1 MAMKEVAK
9 LTNIIYWDSDKS
21 SWRKEVKRLEDYKKS
36 WKKATDD
43 IAKAD
48 FKSNQAVLRTQ
59 RTRAKVEEQIARAQR
74 KQQEAQKKQ
83 RAQAVSRLTGGNNP
97 ELSSMRKF
105 YQQQAREAARQQ
117 KLLDRSVGDV
127 QHRKARVG
135 ANSARIS
142 SMFDGSLVAQFQSR
156 IQRVNADYAKGAI
169 NLQTYNQRMAR
180 LRSEMKM
187 ATAEAGK
194 FQSRLDRAAVSGSK
208 LHDNLGKLNSTL
220 GKIAIGL
227 TAAGWG
233 VQRAV
238 SGAMGSLADRN
249 SAYFGL
255 MAQNKDDKAKT
266 DQQMAY
272 VKRISYD
279 YGMDQRETEG
289 GFMRFAA
296 ATPSIEEKDKQALFE
311 AMAIKGRSV
320 GATADQQNRAI
331 VALGQIYS
339 KGGRVYA
346 EELKGQLSEAL
357 AGSQV
362 DFTKAAIDAGVIKKE
377 EEFNKALEDGKITM
391 DKLLPSLVK
400 IWSAAKNTKA
410 FAESMKQPEVAMQ
423 RMKNSF
429 NELAIQ
435 FMGVVD
441 PADGVI
447 SLSESLISIFE
458 DLTTDMDG
466 SGSAA
471 KQFGEAVGAAMR
483 EIMYWVGF
491 AKGYI
496 EVKAKEFGMT
506 GSEVGELIG
515 KLVVGLAGLK
525 VITTLLSPL
534 TVFVSL
540 VTQLISLIGKIPGLG
555 NLVKGAGGA
564 VAGSPTTAL
573 AAGSAAGVGVG
584 VAGAL
589 GAKTVGEKFRG
600 WMQSKA
606 DQFGEWAKSKGLL
619 SDEQDAMTK
628 PGAYNHSYINKGA
641 SFNPYPTI
649 SPSRPTPSTGTA
661 IQNGGYQPTQISVV
675 PQGEISGKWEIT
687 IDEGGI
693 ARVIQKEVSDQL
705 DWKATQESNQLF

>member
-1 MAMKEVAK
+1 MAMKEVAR
-9 LTNIIYWDSDKS
+9 LTNVIYWDSDKS

-59 RTRAKVEEQIARAQR
+59 RTRAKVEEQIAR
-74 KQQEAQKKQ
+74 AQKKQ

-169 NLQTYNQRMAR
+169 NLQTYNQKMAR
-180 LRSEMKM
+180 LRAEMKM

-194 FQSRLDRAAVSGSK
+194 FQSRLDKLASGASK
-208 LHDNLGKLNSTL
+208 VHDNLGKLNSTL

-441 PADGVI
+441 PTDGVI

-506 GSEVGELIG
+506 SEEVGGWIG
-515 KLVVGLAGLK
+515 KLVVAIAGLK
-525 VITTLLSPL
+525 IIGTLLSPFTGL
-534 TVFVSL
+534 ISL
-540 VTQLISLIGKIPGLG
+540 VTQLIALLGKIPGMSKLLASASG
-555 NLVKGAGGA
+555 GTATGAA
-564 VAGSPTTAL
+564 VISAGSNAERSFIDGKTQEMSKENSKQGAL
-573 AAGSAAGVGVG
+573 FELGRFVSN
-584 VAGAL
+584 AGAL
-589 GAKTVGEKFRG
+589 FTPGGDTGPLFDQVRG
-600 WMQSKA
+600 W
-606 DQFGEWAKSKGLL
+606 F
-619 SDEQDAMTK
+619 
-628 PGAYNHSYINKGA
+628 NKG
-641 SFNPYPTI
+641 PTLTVDTGI
-649 SPSRPTPSTGTA
+649 IPTPTGGIA
-661 IQNGGYQPTQISVV
+661 IQNGGYQPVQVNV
-675 PQGEISGKWEIT
+675 APQGEISGKWEIT

>member
-1 MAMKEVAK
+1 MAMKEVARIQN
-9 LTNIIYWDSDKS
+9 TIIWDSDKS

-169 NLQTYNQRMAR
+169 NLQTYNQKMAR

-194 FQSRLDRAAVSGSK
+194 FQSRLDKLASGASK
-208 LHDNLGKLNSTL
+208 VHDNLGKINSTL

-255 MAQNKDDKAKT
+255 MAQNKNDKEKT
-266 DQQMAY
+266 DQQMAFIKNTAY
-272 VKRISYD
+272 T
-279 YGMDQRETEG
+279 YGMDQREMEG
-289 GFMRFAA
+289 GYMRFAA
-296 ATPSIEEKDKQALFE
+296 ATPTMKESDKQALFE

-320 GATADQQNRAI
+320 GATGEQQNRAL
-331 VALGQIYS
+331 VAVQQMAS
-339 KGGRVYA
+339 KGKVMA
-346 EELKGQLSEAL
+346 EELRGQLAEAF
-357 AGSQV
+357 AGSQQ
-362 DFTKAAIDAGVIKKE
+362 DFQQAAIDAGIIKNVQ
-377 EEFNKALEDGKITM
+377 EFDKALKDGKITL

-400 IWSAAKNTKA
+400 IWGAAKETKA

-534 TVFVSL
+534 TGFVSL
-540 VTQLISLIGKIPGLG
+540 VTQLIALLGKIPGMSKLLASASG
-555 NLVKGAGGA
+555 GTATGAA
-564 VAGSPTTAL
+564 VISAGSNAERSFIDGKTQEMSKENSKQGAL
-573 AAGSAAGVGVG
+573 FELGRFVSN
-584 VAGAL
+584 AGAL
-589 GAKTVGEKFRG
+589 FTPGGDTGPLFDQVRG
-600 WMQSKA
+600 W
-606 DQFGEWAKSKGLL
+606 F
-619 SDEQDAMTK
+619 
-628 PGAYNHSYINKGA
+628 NKG
-641 SFNPYPTI
+641 PTLTVDTGI
-649 SPSRPTPSTGTA
+649 RPTPTGGIA
-661 IQNGGYQPTQISVV
+661 IQNGGYQPVQVNV
-675 PQGEISGKWEIT
+675 APQGEISGKWEIT

>member
-1 MAMKEVAK
+1 MAMKEVARIQN
-9 LTNIIYWDSDKS
+9 TIFWDSDKS

-59 RTRAKVEEQIARAQR
+59 RTRAKVEEQIAR
-74 KQQEAQKKQ
+74 AQKKQ

-169 NLQTYNQRMAR
+169 NLQTYNQKMAR

-194 FQSRLDRAAVSGSK
+194 FQSRLDKLASGASK
-208 LHDNLGKLNSTL
+208 VHDNLGKLNSTL

-266 DQQMAY
+266 DQQMAFIKNTAY
-272 VKRISYD
+272 T
-279 YGMDQRETEG
+279 YGMDEREMQG
-289 GFMRFAA
+289 GYMRFAA
-296 ATPSIEEKDKQALFE
+296 ATPTMKESDKQALFE

-320 GATADQQNRAI
+320 GATGEQQNRAL
-331 VALGQIYS
+331 VAVQQMAS
-339 KGGRVYA
+339 KGKVMA
-346 EELKGQLSEAL
+346 EELRGQLSEAF
-357 AGSQV
+357 AGSQQ
-362 DFTKAAIDAGVIKKE
+362 DFQQAAIDAGIIKNAQ
-377 EEFNKALEDGKITM
+377 EFDKALKDGKITL

-400 IWSAAKNTKA
+400 IWGAAKETKA

-483 EIMYWVGF
+483 EIMYWAGF

-534 TVFVSL
+534 TGFVSL
-540 VTQLISLIGKIPGLG
+540 VTQLIALLGKIPGMSKLLASASG
-555 NLVKGAGGA
+555 GTATGAA
-564 VAGSPTTAL
+564 VISAGSNAERSFIDGKTQEMSKENSKQGAL
-573 AAGSAAGVGVG
+573 FELGRFVSN
-584 VAGAL
+584 AGAL
-589 GAKTVGEKFRG
+589 FTPGGDTGPLFDQVRG
-600 WMQSKA
+600 W
-606 DQFGEWAKSKGLL
+606 F
-619 SDEQDAMTK
+619 
-628 PGAYNHSYINKGA
+628 NKG
-641 SFNPYPTI
+641 PTLTVDTGI
-649 SPSRPTPSTGTA
+649 RPTPTGGIA
-661 IQNGGYQPTQISVV
+661 IQNGGYQPVQVNV
-675 PQGEISGKWEIT
+675 APQGEISGKWEIT

>member
-1 MAMKEVAK
+1 MAMKEVAR
-9 LTNIIYWDSDKS
+9 LTNVIYWDSDKS

-83 RAQAVSRLTGGNNP
+83 RAQAVSRLTGGNNA
-97 ELSSMRKF
+97 ELNSMRKF

-117 KLLDRSVGDV
+117 KLLDRSVGDT

-194 FQSRLDRAAVSGSK
+194 FQSRLDKLASGASK
-208 LHDNLGKLNSTL
+208 VHDNLGKINSTL

-266 DQQMAY
+266 DQQMAFIKNTAY
-272 VKRISYD
+272 T
-279 YGMDQRETEG
+279 YGMDEREMQG
-289 GFMRFAA
+289 GYMRFAA
-296 ATPSIEEKDKQALFE
+296 ATPTMKESDKQALFE

-320 GATADQQNRAI
+320 GATGEQQNRAL
-331 VALGQIYS
+331 VAVQQMAS
-339 KGGRVYA
+339 KGKVMA
-346 EELKGQLSEAL
+346 EELRGQLSEAF
-357 AGSQV
+357 AGSQQ
-362 DFTKAAIDAGVIKKE
+362 DFQQAAIDAGIIKNAQ
-377 EEFNKALEDGKITM
+377 EFDKALKDGKITL

-400 IWSAAKNTKA
+400 IWGAAKETKA

-534 TVFVSL
+534 TGFVSL
-540 VTQLISLIGKIPGLG
+540 VTQLIALLGKIPGMSKLLASASG
-555 NLVKGAGGA
+555 GTATGAA
-564 VAGSPTTAL
+564 VISAGSNAERSFIDGKTQEMSKENSKQGAL
-573 AAGSAAGVGVG
+573 FELGRFVSN
-584 VAGAL
+584 AGAL
-589 GAKTVGEKFRG
+589 FTPGGDTGPLFDQVRG
-600 WMQSKA
+600 W
-606 DQFGEWAKSKGLL
+606 F
-619 SDEQDAMTK
+619 
-628 PGAYNHSYINKGA
+628 NKG
-641 SFNPYPTI
+641 PTLTVDTGI
-649 SPSRPTPSTGTA
+649 RPTPTGGMA
-661 IQNGGYQPTQISVV
+661 IQNGGYQPVQVNV
-675 PQGEISGKWEIT
+675 APQGEISGKWEIT

>member
-83 RAQAVSRLTGGNNP
+83 RAQAVSRLTGGNNA
-97 ELSSMRKF
+97 ELNSMRKF

-169 NLQTYNQRMAR
+169 NLQTYNQKMAR

-187 ATAEAGK
+187 ASRDATTFQGKLDKLAAG
-194 FQSRLDRAAVSGSK
+194 A
-208 LHDNLGKLNSTL
+208 GKLNSAL

-233 VQRAV
+233 IQRAV
-238 SGAMGSLADRN
+238 SGAMSAQSDHN
-249 SAYFGL
+249 SAYYGL
-255 MAQNKDDKAKT
+255 LAQNKDDKAKT
-266 DQQMAY
+266 DQQMAF
-272 VKRISYD
+272 IENTANT
-279 YGMDQRETEG
+279 YGMDQREMEG
-289 GFMRFAA
+289 GYMRFAA
-296 ATPSIEEKDKQALFE
+296 ATPTMKESDKQALFE

-320 GATADQQNRAI
+320 GATGEQQNRAL
-331 VALGQIYS
+331 VAIQQMAS

-346 EELKGQLSEAL
+346 EELRGQLSEAF
-357 AGSQV
+357 AGSQQ
-362 DFTKAAIDAGVIKKE
+362 DFQQAAIDAGIIKNAQ
-377 EEFNKALEDGKITM
+377 EFDKALKDGKITL

-400 IWSAAKNTKA
+400 IWGAAKETDA
-410 FAESMKQPEVAMQ
+410 FAKSMQQPEVALQ
-423 RMKNSF
+423 RMSNQFFKLKQS
-429 NELAIQ
+429 

-447 SLSESLISIFE
+447 TLSESLIYIFE
-458 DLTTDMDG
+458 DLSSIFSS
-466 SGSAA
+466 SGEDA
-471 KQFGEAVGAAMR
+471 KSLGVMLGEAMH
-483 EIMYWVGF
+483 EIYFWVNWAWWWTKKI
-491 AKGYI
+491 AKGI
-496 EVKAKEFGMT
+496 
-506 GSEVGELIG
+506 GETLGWTAQDAGEKIG
-515 KLVVGLAGLK
+515 QVVTALLGLK
-525 VITTLLSPL
+525 VATSIAGM
-534 TVFVSL
+534 VGG
-540 VTQLISLIGKIPGLG
+540 LISMLWKL
-555 NLVKGAGGA
+555 KA
-564 VAGSPTTAL
+564 AL
-573 AAGSAAGVGVG
+573 SALVGVG
-584 VAGAL
+584 DISTGGTAGKGRPGRGGFIGKAGRL
-589 GAKTVGEKFRG
+589 GGRFAGPAGIVLTGFDIANSLDSYWQNPDNQRQEGAKHP
-600 WMQSKA
+600 
-606 DQFGEWAKSKGLL
+606 EWLTSMVNSASSFLGLDYRL
-619 SDEQDAMTK
+619 DA
-628 PGAYNHSYINKGA
+628 GRYI
-641 SFNPYPTI
+641 T
-649 SPSRPTPSTGTA
+649 RPTPTGGIA

-705 DWKATQESNQLF
+705 DWKATQEANQLF

>member
-1 MAMKEVAK
+1 MAMKEVAR
-9 LTNIIYWDSDKS
+9 LTNVIYWDSDKS
-21 SWRKEVKRLEDYKKS
+21 SWRREVKRLEDYKKS

-59 RTRAKVEEQIARAQR
+59 RTRAKVEEQIAR
-74 KQQEAQKKQ
+74 AQKKQ

-142 SMFDGSLVAQFQSR
+142 SMFDGSLVAQFKSR

-169 NLQTYNQRMAR
+169 NLQTYNQKMAR
-180 LRSEMKM
+180 LRAEMKM

-194 FQSRLDRAAVSGSK
+194 FQSRLDKAAIAGSK

-238 SGAMGSLADRN
+238 SGAMSSLADRN

-266 DQQMAY
+266 DQQMAFIKNTAY
-272 VKRISYD
+272 T
-279 YGMDQRETEG
+279 YGMDQREMEG
-289 GFMRFAA
+289 GYMRFAA
-296 ATPSIEEKDKQALFE
+296 ATPTMKESDKQALFE

-320 GATADQQNRAI
+320 GATGEQQNRAL
-331 VALGQIYS
+331 VAVQQMAS
-339 KGGRVYA
+339 KGKVMA
-346 EELKGQLSEAL
+346 EELRGQLSEAF
-357 AGSQV
+357 AGSQQ
-362 DFTKAAIDAGVIKKE
+362 DFQQAAIDAGIIKNAQ
-377 EEFNKALEDGKITM
+377 EFDKALKDGKITL

-400 IWSAAKNTKA
+400 IWGAAKETKA

-506 GSEVGELIG
+506 SEEVGGWIG
-515 KLVVGLAGLK
+515 KLVVAIAGLK
-525 VITTLLSPL
+525 IIGTLLSPFTGL
-534 TVFVSL
+534 ISL
-540 VTQLISLIGKIPGLG
+540 VTQLIALLGKIPGMSKLMASASG
-555 NLVKGAGGA
+555 GTATGAA
-564 VAGSPTTAL
+564 VISAGSNAERSLIDGKMQGMSEENHKQGAL
-573 AAGSAAGVGVG
+573 FELGRFVSN
-584 VAGAL
+584 AGAL
-589 GAKTVGEKFRG
+589 FTPGGDTGPLFDQVKG
-600 WMQSKA
+600 W
-606 DQFGEWAKSKGLL
+606 F
-619 SDEQDAMTK
+619 
-628 PGAYNHSYINKGA
+628 NKG
-641 SFNPYPTI
+641 PTLTVDTGI
-649 SPSRPTPSTGTA
+649 RPTPTGGIA
-661 IQNGGYQPTQISVV
+661 IQNGGYQPVQVNV
-675 PQGEISGKWEIT
+675 APQGEISGKWEIT

>member
-1 MAMKEVAK
+1 MAMKEVAR
-9 LTNIIYWDSDKS
+9 LTNVIYWDSDKS

-169 NLQTYNQRMAR
+169 NLQTYNQRMAK

-194 FQSRLDRAAVSGSK
+194 FQSRLDRAAVAGSK

-266 DQQMAY
+266 DQQMAFIKNTAY
-272 VKRISYD
+272 T
-279 YGMDQRETEG
+279 YGMDEREMQG
-289 GFMRFAA
+289 GYMRFAA
-296 ATPSIEEKDKQALFE
+296 ATPTMKESDKQALFE

-320 GATADQQNRAI
+320 GATGEQQNRAL
-331 VALGQIYS
+331 VAVQQMAS
-339 KGGRVYA
+339 KGKVMA
-346 EELKGQLSEAL
+346 EELRGQLSEAF
-357 AGSQV
+357 AGSQQ
-362 DFTKAAIDAGVIKKE
+362 DFQQAAIDAGIIKNAQ
-377 EEFNKALEDGKITM
+377 EFDKALKDGKITL

-400 IWSAAKNTKA
+400 IWGAAKETKA

-534 TVFVSL
+534 TGFVSL
-540 VTQLISLIGKIPGLG
+540 VTQLVALLGKIPGMSKLLASASG
-555 NLVKGAGGA
+555 GTATGAA
-564 VAGSPTTAL
+564 VISAGSNAERSFIDGKTQEMSKENSKQGAL
-573 AAGSAAGVGVG
+573 FELGRFVSN
-584 VAGAL
+584 AGAL
-589 GAKTVGEKFRG
+589 FTPGGDTGPLFDQVRG
-600 WMQSKA
+600 W
-606 DQFGEWAKSKGLL
+606 F
-619 SDEQDAMTK
+619 
-628 PGAYNHSYINKGA
+628 NKG
-641 SFNPYPTI
+641 PTLTVDTGI
-649 SPSRPTPSTGTA
+649 RPTPTGGIA
-661 IQNGGYQPTQISVV
+661 IQNGGYQPVQVNV
-675 PQGEISGKWEIT
+675 APQGEISGKWEIT

>member
-1 MAMKEVAK
+1 MAMKEVAR
-9 LTNIIYWDSDKS
+9 LTNVIYWDSDKS
-21 SWRKEVKRLEDYKKS
+21 SWRREVKRLEDYKKS

-59 RTRAKVEEQIARAQR
+59 RTRAKVEEQIAR
-74 KQQEAQKKQ
+74 AQKKQ

-127 QHRKARVG
+127 QHRKARIG

-142 SMFDGSLVAQFQSR
+142 SMFDGSLVAQFKSR

-169 NLQTYNQRMAR
+169 NLQTYNQKMAR
-180 LRSEMKM
+180 LRAEMKM

-194 FQSRLDRAAVSGSK
+194 FQSRLDKAAIAGSK

-238 SGAMGSLADRN
+238 SGAMSSLADRN

-266 DQQMAY
+266 DQQMAFIKNTAY
-272 VKRISYD
+272 T
-279 YGMDQRETEG
+279 YGMDQREMEG
-289 GFMRFAA
+289 GYMRFAA
-296 ATPSIEEKDKQALFE
+296 ATPTMKESDKQALFE

-320 GATADQQNRAI
+320 GATGEQQNRAL
-331 VALGQIYS
+331 VAVQQMAS
-339 KGGRVYA
+339 KGKVMA
-346 EELKGQLSEAL
+346 EELRGQLSEAF
-357 AGSQV
+357 AGSQQ
-362 DFTKAAIDAGVIKKE
+362 DFQQAAIDAGIIKNAQ
-377 EEFNKALEDGKITM
+377 EFDKALKDGKITL

-400 IWSAAKNTKA
+400 IWGAAKETKA

-506 GSEVGELIG
+506 SEEVGGWIG
-515 KLVVGLAGLK
+515 KLVVAIAGLK
-525 VITTLLSPL
+525 IIGTLLSPFTGL
-534 TVFVSL
+534 ISL
-540 VTQLISLIGKIPGLG
+540 VTQLIALLGKIPGMSKLMASASG
-555 NLVKGAGGA
+555 GTATGAA
-564 VAGSPTTAL
+564 VISAGSNAERSLIDGKMQGMSEENHKQGAL
-573 AAGSAAGVGVG
+573 FELGRFVSN
-584 VAGAL
+584 AGAL
-589 GAKTVGEKFRG
+589 FTPGGDTGPLFDQVKG
-600 WMQSKA
+600 W
-606 DQFGEWAKSKGLL
+606 F
-619 SDEQDAMTK
+619 
-628 PGAYNHSYINKGA
+628 NKG
-641 SFNPYPTI
+641 PTLTVDTGI
-649 SPSRPTPSTGTA
+649 RPTPTGGIA
-661 IQNGGYQPTQISVV
+661 IQNGGYQPVQVNV
-675 PQGEISGKWEIT
+675 APQGEISGKWEIT

>member
-9 LTNIIYWDSDKS
+9 LTNVIYWDSDKS

-83 RAQAVSRLTGGNNP
+83 RAQAVSRLTGGNNA
-97 ELSSMRKF
+97 ELNSMRKF

-142 SMFDGSLVAQFQSR
+142 SMFDGSLVAQFQGR

-194 FQSRLDRAAVSGSK
+194 FQSRLDRAAAAGSR
-208 LHDNLGKLNSTL
+208 LHDNLGKINSTL

-266 DQQMAY
+266 DQQMAF
-272 VKRISYD
+272 VKNTAYT
-279 YGMDQRETEG
+279 YGMDEREMQG
-289 GFMRFAA
+289 GYMRFAA
-296 ATPSIEEKDKQALFE
+296 STPTMKESDKQALFE

-320 GATADQQNRAI
+320 GATGEQQNRAI
-331 VALGQIYS
+331 VAISQMAG
-339 KGGRVYA
+339 KNRVMA
-346 EELKGQLSEAL
+346 EELRGQLSEAF
-357 AGSQV
+357 AGSQQ
-362 DFTKAAIDAGVIKKE
+362 DFQQAAIDAGIIKNAQ
-377 EEFNKALEDGKITM
+377 EFDKAMKDGKITL
-391 DKLLPSLVK
+391 DALLPSLVK
-400 IWSAAKNTKA
+400 IWGAAKETKA
-410 FAESMKQPEVAMQ
+410 FAESMKQPEVALQ

-534 TVFVSL
+534 TGFVSL
-540 VTQLISLIGKIPGLG
+540 VTQLIALLGKIPGMSKLLASASG
-555 NLVKGAGGA
+555 GTATGAA
-564 VAGSPTTAL
+564 VISAGSNAERSFIDGKTQEMSKENSKQGAL
-573 AAGSAAGVGVG
+573 FELGRFVSN
-584 VAGAL
+584 AGAL
-589 GAKTVGEKFRG
+589 FTPGGDTGPLFDQVRG
-600 WMQSKA
+600 W
-606 DQFGEWAKSKGLL
+606 F
-619 SDEQDAMTK
+619 
-628 PGAYNHSYINKGA
+628 NKG
-641 SFNPYPTI
+641 PTLTVDTGI
-649 SPSRPTPSTGTA
+649 RPTPTGGIA
-661 IQNGGYQPTQISVV
+661 IQNGGYQPVQVNV
-675 PQGEISGKWEIT
+675 APQGEISGKWEIT

>member
-1 MAMKEVAK
+1 MAMKEVAR
-9 LTNIIYWDSDKS
+9 LTNVIYWDSDKS

-83 RAQAVSRLTGGNNP
+83 RAQAVSRLTGGNNA
-97 ELSSMRKF
+97 ELNSMRKF

-169 NLQTYNQRMAR
+169 NLQTYNQKMAR
-180 LRSEMKM
+180 LRAEMKM

-194 FQSRLDRAAVSGSK
+194 FQSRLDRAAAAGSK

-255 MAQNKDDKAKT
+255 LAQNKDDKAKT
-266 DQQMAY
+266 DQQMAFIKNTAY
-272 VKRISYD
+272 T
-279 YGMDQRETEG
+279 YGMDQREMEG
-289 GFMRFAA
+289 GYMRFAA
-296 ATPSIEEKDKQALFE
+296 ATPTMKESDKQALFE

-320 GATADQQNRAI
+320 GATGEQQNRAL
-331 VALGQIYS
+331 VAVQQMAS
-339 KGGRVYA
+339 KNKVMA
-346 EELKGQLSEAL
+346 EELRGQLAEAF
-357 AGSQV
+357 AGSQQ
-362 DFTKAAIDAGVIKKE
+362 DFQQAAIDAGIIKNAQ
-377 EEFNKALEDGKITM
+377 EFDKALKDGKITL

-400 IWSAAKNTKA
+400 IWGAAKETKA

-534 TVFVSL
+534 TGFVSL
-540 VTQLISLIGKIPGLG
+540 VTQLIALLGKIPGMSKLLASASG
-555 NLVKGAGGA
+555 GTATGAA
-564 VAGSPTTAL
+564 VISAGSNAERSFIDGKTQEMSKENSKQGAL
-573 AAGSAAGVGVG
+573 FELGRFVSN
-584 VAGAL
+584 AGAL
-589 GAKTVGEKFRG
+589 FTPGGDTGPLFDQVRG
-600 WMQSKA
+600 W
-606 DQFGEWAKSKGLL
+606 F
-619 SDEQDAMTK
+619 
-628 PGAYNHSYINKGA
+628 NKG
-641 SFNPYPTI
+641 PTLTVDTGI
-649 SPSRPTPSTGTA
+649 RPTPTGGIA
-661 IQNGGYQPTQISVV
+661 IQNGGYQPVQVNV
-675 PQGEISGKWEIT
+675 APQGEISGKWEIT

>member
-9 LTNIIYWDSDKS
+9 LTNVIYWDSDKS

-169 NLQTYNQRMAR
+169 NLQTYNQKMAR
-180 LRSEMKM
+180 LRAEMKM

-194 FQSRLDRAAVSGSK
+194 FQSRLDKLASGASK
-208 LHDNLGKLNSTL
+208 VHDNLGKINSTL

-255 MAQNKDDKAKT
+255 MSQNLDDKAKT
-266 DQQMAY
+266 DQQMAFIKNTAY
-272 VKRISYD
+272 T
-279 YGMDQRETEG
+279 YGMDEREMQG
-289 GFMRFAA
+289 GYMRFAA
-296 ATPSIEEKDKQALFE
+296 STPTMKESDKQALFE

-320 GATADQQNRAI
+320 GATGEQQNRAI
-331 VALGQIYS
+331 VAISQIAG
-339 KGGRVYA
+339 KNRVMA
-346 EELKGQLSEAL
+346 EELRSQLSEAF
-357 AGSQV
+357 AGSQQ
-362 DFTKAAIDAGVIKKE
+362 DFQQAAIDAGIIKNAQ
-377 EEFNKALEDGKITM
+377 EFDKALKDGKITL
-391 DKLLPSLVK
+391 DALLPSLVK
-400 IWSAAKNTKA
+400 IWGAAKETKA

-506 GSEVGELIG
+506 GSEVGEIIG

-534 TVFVSL
+534 TGFVSL
-540 VTQLISLIGKIPGLG
+540 VTQLVALLGKIPGMSKLLASASG
-555 NLVKGAGGA
+555 GTATGAA
-564 VAGSPTTAL
+564 VISAGSNAERSFIDGKTQEMSKENSKQGAL
-573 AAGSAAGVGVG
+573 FELGRFVSN
-584 VAGAL
+584 AGAL
-589 GAKTVGEKFRG
+589 FTPGGDTGPLFDQVRG
-600 WMQSKA
+600 W
-606 DQFGEWAKSKGLL
+606 F
-619 SDEQDAMTK
+619 
-628 PGAYNHSYINKGA
+628 NKG
-641 SFNPYPTI
+641 PTLTVDTGI
-649 SPSRPTPSTGTA
+649 RPTPTGGIA
-661 IQNGGYQPTQISVV
+661 IQNGGYQPVQVNV
-675 PQGEISGKWEIT
+675 APQGEISGKWEIT

>member
-1 MAMKEVAK
+1 MAMKEVAR
-9 LTNIIYWDSDKS
+9 LTNVIYWDSDKS

-59 RTRAKVEEQIARAQR
+59 RTRAKVEEQIAR
-74 KQQEAQKKQ
+74 AQKKQ

-169 NLQTYNQRMAR
+169 NLQTYNQKMAR
-180 LRSEMKM
+180 LRAEMKM

-194 FQSRLDRAAVSGSK
+194 FQSRLDRAAIAGSK

-266 DQQMAY
+266 DQQMAFIKNTAY
-272 VKRISYD
+272 T
-279 YGMDQRETEG
+279 YGMDEREMQG
-289 GFMRFAA
+289 GYMRFAA
-296 ATPSIEEKDKQALFE
+296 ATPTMKESDKQALFE

-320 GATADQQNRAI
+320 GATGEQQNRAL
-331 VALGQIYS
+331 VAVQQMAS
-339 KGGRVYA
+339 KGKVMA
-346 EELKGQLSEAL
+346 EELRGQLSEAF
-357 AGSQV
+357 AGSQQ
-362 DFTKAAIDAGVIKKE
+362 DFQQAAIDAGIIKNAQ
-377 EEFNKALEDGKITM
+377 EFDKALKDGKITL

-400 IWSAAKNTKA
+400 IWGAAKETKA

-534 TVFVSL
+534 TGFVSL
-540 VTQLISLIGKIPGLG
+540 VTQLIALLGKIPGMSKLLASASG
-555 NLVKGAGGA
+555 GTATGAA
-564 VAGSPTTAL
+564 VISAGSNAERSFIDGKTQEMSKENSKQGAL
-573 AAGSAAGVGVG
+573 FELGRFVSN
-584 VAGAL
+584 AGAL
-589 GAKTVGEKFRG
+589 FTPGGDTGPLFDQVRG
-600 WMQSKA
+600 W
-606 DQFGEWAKSKGLL
+606 F
-619 SDEQDAMTK
+619 
-628 PGAYNHSYINKGA
+628 NKG
-641 SFNPYPTI
+641 PTLTVDTGI
-649 SPSRPTPSTGTA
+649 RPTPTGGIA
-661 IQNGGYQPTQISVV
+661 IQNGGYQPVQVNV
-675 PQGEISGKWEIT
+675 APQGEISGKWEIT

>member
-9 LTNIIYWDSDKS
+9 LTNVIYWDSDKS

-194 FQSRLDRAAVSGSK
+194 FQSRLDKAAVAGSK

-238 SGAMGSLADRN
+238 SSAMSAQSDHN
-249 SAYFGL
+249 SAYYGL
-255 MAQNKDDKAKT
+255 LAQNKDDKAKT
-266 DQQMAY
+266 DQQMAFID
-272 VKRISYD
+272 RISND
-279 YGMDQRETEG
+279 YGMDQREAEG

-296 ATPSIEEKDKQALFE
+296 ATPNVKEDDKQALFE

-362 DFTKAAIDAGVIKKE
+362 DFTQAAIDAGVIKKE

-400 IWSAAKNTKA
+400 IWSATKETDA
-410 FAESMKQPEVAMQ
+410 FAKSMQQPEVALQ
-423 RMKNSF
+423 RMSNQFFKLKQS
-429 NELAIQ
+429 

-441 PADGVI
+441 PTDNVI
-447 SLSESLISIFE
+447 TLSESLIYIFE
-458 DLTTDMDG
+458 DLSSIFSS
-466 SGSAA
+466 SGEDA
-471 KQFGEAVGAAMR
+471 KSLGVMLGEAMH
-483 EIMYWVGF
+483 EIYFWVNWAWWWTKKI
-491 AKGYI
+491 AKGI
-496 EVKAKEFGMT
+496 
-506 GSEVGELIG
+506 GETLGWTAQDAGEKIG
-515 KLVVGLAGLK
+515 QVVTALLGLK
-525 VITTLLSPL
+525 VATSIAGM
-534 TVFVSL
+534 VGG
-540 VTQLISLIGKIPGLG
+540 LISMLWKL
-555 NLVKGAGGA
+555 KA
-564 VAGSPTTAL
+564 AL
-573 AAGSAAGVGVG
+573 SALVGVG
-584 VAGAL
+584 DISTGGTAGKGRPGRGGFIGKAGRL
-589 GAKTVGEKFRG
+589 GGRFAGPAGIVLTGFDIANSLDSYWQNPDNQRQEGAKHP
-600 WMQSKA
+600 
-606 DQFGEWAKSKGLL
+606 EWLTS
-619 SDEQDAMTK
+619 MV
-628 PGAYNHSYINKGA
+628 NGA
-641 SFNPYPTI
+641 SSFLGLDYRLDAGRYIT
-649 SPSRPTPSTGTA
+649 RPTPTGGIA
-661 IQNGGYQPTQISVV
+661 IQNGGYHPTQISVV

>member
-1 MAMKEVAK
+1 MAMKEVAR
-9 LTNIIYWDSDKS
+9 LTNVIYWDSDKS
-21 SWRKEVKRLEDYKKS
+21 SWRREVKRLEDYKKS

-59 RTRAKVEEQIARAQR
+59 RTRAKVEEQIAR
-74 KQQEAQKKQ
+74 AQKKQ

-169 NLQTYNQRMAR
+169 NLQTYNQKMAR
-180 LRSEMKM
+180 LRAEMKM

-194 FQSRLDRAAVSGSK
+194 FQSRLDRVAITGAK

-238 SGAMGSLADRN
+238 SGAMSSLADRN

-296 ATPSIEEKDKQALFE
+296 ATPSIKEKDKQDLFE

-362 DFTKAAIDAGVIKKE
+362 DFTRAAIDAGIIKKE

-400 IWSAAKNTKA
+400 IWGAAKETKA

-534 TVFVSL
+534 TGFVSL

-628 PGAYNHSYINKGA
+628 PGAYNHSYISKGA

-661 IQNGGYQPTQISVV
+661 IQNGGYQPAQVNVV

>member
-1 MAMKEVAK
+1 MAMKEVAR
-9 LTNIIYWDSDKS
+9 LTNVIYWDSDKS

-83 RAQAVSRLTGGNNP
+83 RAQAVSRLTGGNNA
-97 ELSSMRKF
+97 ELNSMRKF

-169 NLQTYNQRMAR
+169 DLQTYNQRMAR

-194 FQSRLDRAAVSGSK
+194 FQSRLDKLASGASK
-208 LHDNLGKLNSTL
+208 VHDNLGKINSTL

-266 DQQMAY
+266 DQQMAFIKNTAY
-272 VKRISYD
+272 T
-279 YGMDQRETEG
+279 YGMDQREMEG
-289 GFMRFAA
+289 GYMRFAA
-296 ATPSIEEKDKQALFE
+296 ATPTMKESDKQALFE

-320 GATADQQNRAI
+320 GATGEQQNRAL
-331 VALGQIYS
+331 VAVQQMAS
-339 KGGRVYA
+339 KGKVMA
-346 EELKGQLSEAL
+346 EELRGQLSEAF
-357 AGSQV
+357 AGSQQ
-362 DFTKAAIDAGVIKKE
+362 DFQQAAIDAGIIKNAQ
-377 EEFNKALEDGKITM
+377 EFDKALKDGKITL

-534 TVFVSL
+534 TGFVSL
-540 VTQLISLIGKIPGLG
+540 VTQLIALLGKIPGMSKLLASASG
-555 NLVKGAGGA
+555 GTATGAA
-564 VAGSPTTAL
+564 VISAGSNAERSFIDGKTQEMSKENSKQGAL
-573 AAGSAAGVGVG
+573 FELGRFVSN
-584 VAGAL
+584 AGAL
-589 GAKTVGEKFRG
+589 FTPGGDTGPLFDQVRG
-600 WMQSKA
+600 W
-606 DQFGEWAKSKGLL
+606 F
-619 SDEQDAMTK
+619 
-628 PGAYNHSYINKGA
+628 NKG
-641 SFNPYPTI
+641 PTLTVDTGI
-649 SPSRPTPSTGTA
+649 RPTPTGGIA
-661 IQNGGYQPTQISVV
+661 IQNGGYQSVQV
-675 PQGEISGKWEIT
+675 NVAPQGEISGKWEIT

>member
-9 LTNIIYWDSDKS
+9 LTNVIYWDSDKS

-74 KQQEAQKKQ
+74 KQ
-83 RAQAVSRLTGGNNP
+83 RAQAVSRLTGGNNA
-97 ELSSMRKF
+97 ELNSMRKF

-117 KLLDRSVGDV
+117 KLLERSVGDV

-169 NLQTYNQRMAR
+169 NLQTYNQKMAR
-180 LRSEMKM
+180 LRAEMKM

-194 FQSRLDRAAVSGSK
+194 FQSRLDRAAAAGSK

-255 MAQNKDDKAKT
+255 MAQNKDDKEKT

-362 DFTKAAIDAGVIKKE
+362 DFTRAAIDAGIIKKE

-400 IWSAAKNTKA
+400 IWGAAKETKA

-441 PADGVI
+441 PADGVVT
-447 SLSESLISIFE
+447 LSEHLISIFE
-458 DLTTDMDG
+458 DLTYVMGDG
-466 SGSAA
+466 GSTAT
-471 KQFGEAVGAAMR
+471 QMGSQIGAAIKGFVEWMAFAAGFITAR
-483 EIMYWVGF
+483 TEQFSKNGTEVAEI
-491 AKGYI
+491 
-496 EVKAKEFGMT
+496 
-506 GSEVGELIG
+506 IG
-515 KLVVGLAGLK
+515 KLTALMISLKVVGS
-525 VITTLLSPL
+525 LLSPFTGL
-534 TVFVSL
+534 ISL
-540 VTQLISLIGKIPGLG
+540 VTQLIALLGKIPGMS

-661 IQNGGYQPTQISVV
+661 IQNGGYQPAQVNVV

>member
-1 MAMKEVAK
+1 MAMKEVSK
-9 LTNIIYWDSDKS
+9 LTNVIYWDSDKS

-194 FQSRLDRAAVSGSK
+194 FQSRLDRAAVAGSK
-208 LHDNLGKLNSTL
+208 LHDNLGKINSTL

-255 MAQNKDDKAKT
+255 LAQNKDDKAKT
-266 DQQMAY
+266 DQQMAF
-272 VKRISYD
+272 VKNTAYT
-279 YGMDQRETEG
+279 YGMDEREMQG
-289 GFMRFAA
+289 GYMRFAA
-296 ATPSIEEKDKQALFE
+296 ATPTMKESDKQALFE

-320 GATADQQNRAI
+320 GATGEQQNRAL
-331 VALGQIYS
+331 VAVQQMAS
-339 KGGRVYA
+339 KGKVMA
-346 EELKGQLSEAL
+346 EELRGQLSEAF
-357 AGSQV
+357 AGSQQ
-362 DFTKAAIDAGVIKKE
+362 DFQQAAIDAGIIKNAQ
-377 EEFNKALEDGKITM
+377 EFDKALKDGKITL

-400 IWSAAKNTKA
+400 IWGAAKETKA
-410 FAESMKQPEVAMQ
+410 FAESMKQPEVALQ

-534 TVFVSL
+534 TGFVSL
-540 VTQLISLIGKIPGLG
+540 VTQLVALLGKIPGMSKLLASASG
-555 NLVKGAGGA
+555 GTATGAA
-564 VAGSPTTAL
+564 VISAGSNAERSFIDGKTQEMSKENSKQGAL
-573 AAGSAAGVGVG
+573 FELGRFVSN
-584 VAGAL
+584 AGAL
-589 GAKTVGEKFRG
+589 FTPGGDTGPLFDQVRG
-600 WMQSKA
+600 W
-606 DQFGEWAKSKGLL
+606 F
-619 SDEQDAMTK
+619 
-628 PGAYNHSYINKGA
+628 NKG
-641 SFNPYPTI
+641 PTLTVDTGI
-649 SPSRPTPSTGTA
+649 RPTPTGGIA
-661 IQNGGYQPTQISVV
+661 IQNGGYQPVQVNV
-675 PQGEISGKWEIT
+675 APQGEISGKWEIT

>member
-1 MAMKEVAK
+1 MAMKEVAR
-9 LTNIIYWDSDKS
+9 LTNVIYWDSDKS
-21 SWRKEVKRLEDYKKS
+21 SWRREVKRLEDYKKS

-59 RTRAKVEEQIARAQR
+59 RTRAKVEEQIAR
-74 KQQEAQKKQ
+74 AQKKQ

-169 NLQTYNQRMAR
+169 NLQTYNQKMAR

-194 FQSRLDRAAVSGSK
+194 FQSRLDKAAVAGSK

-296 ATPSIEEKDKQALFE
+296 ATPSIKEKDKQDLFE

-362 DFTKAAIDAGVIKKE
+362 DFTRAAIDAGVIKKE

-441 PADGVI
+441 PADGVVT
-447 SLSESLISIFE
+447 LSEHLIAIFE
-458 DLTTDMDG
+458 DLTYVMGDG
-466 SGSAA
+466 GSTAT
-471 KQFGEAVGAAMR
+471 QMGSQIGAA
-483 EIMYWVGF
+483 IKGF
-491 AKGYI
+491 VEWMAFAAGYI
-496 EVKAKEFGMT
+496 TAKTEQFSKNGT
-506 GSEVGELIG
+506 EVGELIG
-515 KLVVGLAGLK
+515 KLTAAFIGLK
-525 VITTLLSPL
+525 VIGTLISPFTGL
-534 TVFVSL
+534 ISL
-540 VTQLISLIGKIPGLG
+540 VTQLIALLGKIPGMSKLMASASG
-555 NLVKGAGGA
+555 GTATGAA
-564 VAGSPTTAL
+564 VISAGSNAERSLIDGKMQGMSEENHKQGAL
-573 AAGSAAGVGVG
+573 FELGRFVSN
-584 VAGAL
+584 AGAL
-589 GAKTVGEKFRG
+589 FTPGGDTGPLFDQVKG
-600 WMQSKA
+600 W
-606 DQFGEWAKSKGLL
+606 F
-619 SDEQDAMTK
+619 
-628 PGAYNHSYINKGA
+628 NKG
-641 SFNPYPTI
+641 PTLTVDTGI
-649 SPSRPTPSTGTA
+649 RPTPTGGIA
-661 IQNGGYQPTQISVV
+661 IQNGGYQPVQVNV
-675 PQGEISGKWEIT
+675 APQGEISGKWEIT

-705 DWKATQESNQLF
+705 DWKATQESNQLY

>member
-9 LTNIIYWDSDKS
+9 LTNVIYWDSDKS

-194 FQSRLDRAAVSGSK
+194 FQSRLDRAAVAGSK
-208 LHDNLGKLNSTL
+208 LHDNLGKINSTL

-255 MAQNKDDKAKT
+255 LAQNKDDKAKT
-266 DQQMAY
+266 DQQMAF
-272 VKRISYD
+272 VKNTAYT
-279 YGMDQRETEG
+279 YGMDEREMQG
-289 GFMRFAA
+289 GYMRFAA
-296 ATPSIEEKDKQALFE
+296 ATPTMKESDKQALFE

-320 GATADQQNRAI
+320 GATGEQQNRAL
-331 VALGQIYS
+331 VAVQQMAS
-339 KGGRVYA
+339 KGKVMA
-346 EELKGQLSEAL
+346 EELRGQLSEAF
-357 AGSQV
+357 AGSQQ
-362 DFTKAAIDAGVIKKE
+362 DFQQAAIDAGIIKNAQ
-377 EEFNKALEDGKITM
+377 EFDKALKDGKITL

-534 TVFVSL
+534 TGFVSL
-540 VTQLISLIGKIPGLG
+540 VTQLVALLGKIPGMSKLLASASG
-555 NLVKGAGGA
+555 GTATGAA
-564 VAGSPTTAL
+564 VISAGSNAERSFIDGKTQEMSKENSKQGAL
-573 AAGSAAGVGVG
+573 FELGRFVSN
-584 VAGAL
+584 AGAL
-589 GAKTVGEKFRG
+589 FTPGGDTGPLFDQVRG
-600 WMQSKA
+600 W
-606 DQFGEWAKSKGLL
+606 F
-619 SDEQDAMTK
+619 
-628 PGAYNHSYINKGA
+628 NKG
-641 SFNPYPTI
+641 PTLTVDTGI
-649 SPSRPTPSTGTA
+649 RPTPTGGIA
-661 IQNGGYQPTQISVV
+661 IQNGGYQPVQVNV
-675 PQGEISGKWEIT
+675 APQGEISGKWEIT

>member
-1 MAMKEVAK
+1 MAMKEVAR
-9 LTNIIYWDSDKS
+9 LTNVIYWDSDKS

-83 RAQAVSRLTGGNNP
+83 RAQAVSRLTGGNNA
-97 ELSSMRKF
+97 ELNSMRKF

-169 NLQTYNQRMAR
+169 NLQTYNQKMAR

-194 FQSRLDRAAVSGSK
+194 FQSRLDRAAIAGSK

-296 ATPSIEEKDKQALFE
+296 ATPSIKEKDKQDLFE

-362 DFTKAAIDAGVIKKE
+362 DFTKAAIDAGIIKKE

-441 PADGVI
+441 PADGVVT
-447 SLSESLISIFE
+447 LSEHLISIFE
-458 DLTTDMDG
+458 DLTYVMGDG
-466 SGSAA
+466 GSTAT
-471 KQFGEAVGAAMR
+471 QMGSQIGAAIKGFVEWMAFAAGFITAR
-483 EIMYWVGF
+483 TEQFSKNGTEVAEI
-491 AKGYI
+491 
-496 EVKAKEFGMT
+496 
-506 GSEVGELIG
+506 IG
-515 KLVVGLAGLK
+515 KLTALMISLKVVGS
-525 VITTLLSPL
+525 LLSPFTGL
-534 TVFVSL
+534 ISL
-540 VTQLISLIGKIPGLG
+540 VTQLIALLGKIPGMSKLLASASG
-555 NLVKGAGGA
+555 GTATGAA
-564 VAGSPTTAL
+564 VISAGSNAERSFIDGKTQEMSKENSKQGAL
-573 AAGSAAGVGVG
+573 FELGRFVSN
-584 VAGAL
+584 AGAL
-589 GAKTVGEKFRG
+589 FTPGGDTGPLFDQVRG
-600 WMQSKA
+600 W
-606 DQFGEWAKSKGLL
+606 F
-619 SDEQDAMTK
+619 
-628 PGAYNHSYINKGA
+628 NKG
-641 SFNPYPTI
+641 PTLTVDTGI
-649 SPSRPTPSTGTA
+649 RPTPTGGIA
-661 IQNGGYQPTQISVV
+661 IQNGGYQPVQVNV
-675 PQGEISGKWEIT
+675 APQGEISGKWEIT

-705 DWKATQESNQLF
+705 DWKATQEANQLF

>member
-1 MAMKEVAK
+1 MAMKEVAR
-9 LTNIIYWDSDKS
+9 LTNVIYWDSDKS

-194 FQSRLDRAAVSGSK
+194 FQSRLDRAAVAGSK

-266 DQQMAY
+266 DQQMAFIKNTAY
-272 VKRISYD
+272 T
-279 YGMDQRETEG
+279 YGMDEREMQG
-289 GFMRFAA
+289 GYMRFAA
-296 ATPSIEEKDKQALFE
+296 ATPTMKESDKQALFE

-320 GATADQQNRAI
+320 GATGEQQNRAL
-331 VALGQIYS
+331 VAVQQMAS
-339 KGGRVYA
+339 KGKVMA
-346 EELKGQLSEAL
+346 EELRGQLSEAF
-357 AGSQV
+357 AGSQQ
-362 DFTKAAIDAGVIKKE
+362 DFQQAAIDAGIIKNAQ
-377 EEFNKALEDGKITM
+377 EFDKALKDGKITL

-400 IWSAAKNTKA
+400 IWGAAKNTKA

-534 TVFVSL
+534 TGFVSL
-540 VTQLISLIGKIPGLG
+540 VTQLVALLGKIPGMSKLLASASG
-555 NLVKGAGGA
+555 GTATGAA
-564 VAGSPTTAL
+564 VISAGSNAERSFIDGKTQEMSKENSKQGAL
-573 AAGSAAGVGVG
+573 FELGRFVSN
-584 VAGAL
+584 AGAL
-589 GAKTVGEKFRG
+589 FTPGGDTGPLFDQVRG
-600 WMQSKA
+600 W
-606 DQFGEWAKSKGLL
+606 F
-619 SDEQDAMTK
+619 
-628 PGAYNHSYINKGA
+628 NKG
-641 SFNPYPTI
+641 PTLTVDTGI
-649 SPSRPTPSTGTA
+649 RPTPTGGIA
-661 IQNGGYQPTQISVV
+661 IQNGGYQPVQVNV
-675 PQGEISGKWEIT
+675 APQGEISGKWEIT

>member
-1 MAMKEVAK
+1 MAMKEVAR
-9 LTNIIYWDSDKS
+9 LTNVIYWDSDKS

-83 RAQAVSRLTGGNNP
+83 RAQAVSRLTGGNNA
-97 ELSSMRKF
+97 ELNSMRKF

-169 NLQTYNQRMAR
+169 NLQTYNQKMAR
-180 LRSEMKM
+180 LRAEMKM

-194 FQSRLDRAAVSGSK
+194 FQSRLDKLASGASK
-208 LHDNLGKLNSTL
+208 VHDNLGKINSTL

-266 DQQMAY
+266 DQQMAFIKNTAY
-272 VKRISYD
+272 T
-279 YGMDQRETEG
+279 YGMDEREMQG
-289 GFMRFAA
+289 GYMRFAA
-296 ATPSIEEKDKQALFE
+296 ATPTMKESDKQALFE

-320 GATADQQNRAI
+320 GATGEQQNRAL
-331 VALGQIYS
+331 VAVQQMAS
-339 KGGRVYA
+339 KGKVMA
-346 EELKGQLSEAL
+346 EELRGQLSEAF
-357 AGSQV
+357 AGSQQ
-362 DFTKAAIDAGVIKKE
+362 DFQQAAIDAGIIKNTQ
-377 EEFNKALEDGKITM
+377 EFDKALKDGKITL

-400 IWSAAKNTKA
+400 IWGAAKETKA

-534 TVFVSL
+534 TGFVSL
-540 VTQLISLIGKIPGLG
+540 VTQLIALLGKIPGMSKLLASASG
-555 NLVKGAGGA
+555 GTATGAA
-564 VAGSPTTAL
+564 VISAGSNAERSFIDGKTQEMSKENSKQGAL
-573 AAGSAAGVGVG
+573 FELGRFVSN
-584 VAGAL
+584 AGAL
-589 GAKTVGEKFRG
+589 FTPGGDTGPLFDQVRG
-600 WMQSKA
+600 W
-606 DQFGEWAKSKGLL
+606 F
-619 SDEQDAMTK
+619 
-628 PGAYNHSYINKGA
+628 NKG
-641 SFNPYPTI
+641 PTLTVDTGI
-649 SPSRPTPSTGTA
+649 RPTPTGGIA
-661 IQNGGYQPTQISVV
+661 IQNGGYQPVQVNV
-675 PQGEISGKWEIT
+675 APQGEISGKWEIT

>member
-9 LTNIIYWDSDKS
+9 LTNVIYWDSDKS

-169 NLQTYNQRMAR
+169 NLQTYNQKMAR
-180 LRSEMKM
+180 LRAEMKM

-194 FQSRLDRAAVSGSK
+194 FQSRLDKAAVAGSK

-266 DQQMAY
+266 DQQMAFIKNTAY
-272 VKRISYD
+272 T
-279 YGMDQRETEG
+279 YGMDEREMQG
-289 GFMRFAA
+289 GYMRFAA
-296 ATPSIEEKDKQALFE
+296 ATPTMKESDKQALFE

-320 GATADQQNRAI
+320 GATGEQQNRAL
-331 VALGQIYS
+331 VAVQQMAS
-339 KGGRVYA
+339 KGKVMA
-346 EELKGQLSEAL
+346 EELRGQLSEAF
-357 AGSQV
+357 AGSQQ
-362 DFTKAAIDAGVIKKE
+362 DFQQAAIDAGIIKNTQ
-377 EEFNKALEDGKITM
+377 EFDKALKDGKITL

-400 IWSAAKNTKA
+400 IWGAAKETKA

-506 GSEVGELIG
+506 GSEVGEIIG

-534 TVFVSL
+534 TGFVSL
-540 VTQLISLIGKIPGLG
+540 VTQLVALLGKIPGMSKLLASASG
-555 NLVKGAGGA
+555 GTATGAA
-564 VAGSPTTAL
+564 VISAGSNAERSFIDGKTQEMSKENSKQGAL
-573 AAGSAAGVGVG
+573 FELGRFVSN
-584 VAGAL
+584 AGAL
-589 GAKTVGEKFRG
+589 FTPGGDTGPLFDQVRG
-600 WMQSKA
+600 W
-606 DQFGEWAKSKGLL
+606 F
-619 SDEQDAMTK
+619 
-628 PGAYNHSYINKGA
+628 NKG
-641 SFNPYPTI
+641 PTLTVDTGI
-649 SPSRPTPSTGTA
+649 RPTPTGGIA
-661 IQNGGYQPTQISVV
+661 IQNGGYQPVQVNV
-675 PQGEISGKWEIT
+675 APQGEISGKWEIT

>member
-1 MAMKEVAK
+1 MAMKEISR
-9 LTNIIYWDSDKS
+9 LTNVIYWDSDKS

-59 RTRAKVEEQIARAQR
+59 RTRAKVEEQIAR
-74 KQQEAQKKQ
+74 AQKKQ

-169 NLQTYNQRMAR
+169 NLQTYNQKMAR

-194 FQSRLDRAAVSGSK
+194 FQSRLDKLASGASK
-208 LHDNLGKLNSTL
+208 VHDNLGKINSTL

-441 PADGVI
+441 PADGVVT
-447 SLSESLISIFE
+447 LSEHLIAIFE
-458 DLTTDMDG
+458 DLTYVMGDG
-466 SGSAA
+466 GSTAT
-471 KQFGEAVGAAMR
+471 QMGSQIGAA
-483 EIMYWVGF
+483 IKGF
-491 AKGYI
+491 VEWMAFAAGYI
-496 EVKAKEFGMT
+496 TAKTEQFSKNGT
-506 GSEVGELIG
+506 EVGELIG
-515 KLVVGLAGLK
+515 KLTAALIGLK
-525 VITTLLSPL
+525 VISSLLSPFTGL
-534 TVFVSL
+534 ISL
-540 VTQLISLIGKIPGLG
+540 VTQLIALLGKIPGMSKLLASASG
-555 NLVKGAGGA
+555 GTATGAA
-564 VAGSPTTAL
+564 VISAGSNAERNFIDGKTQEMSKENSKQGAL
-573 AAGSAAGVGVG
+573 FELGRFVSN
-584 VAGAL
+584 AGAL
-589 GAKTVGEKFRG
+589 FTPGGDTGPLFDQVRG
-600 WMQSKA
+600 W
-606 DQFGEWAKSKGLL
+606 F
-619 SDEQDAMTK
+619 
-628 PGAYNHSYINKGA
+628 NKG
-641 SFNPYPTI
+641 PTLTVDTGI
-649 SPSRPTPSTGTA
+649 RPTPTGGIA
-661 IQNGGYQPTQISVV
+661 IQNGGYQPVQVNV
-675 PQGEISGKWEIT
+675 APQGEISGKWEIT

>member
-83 RAQAVSRLTGGNNP
+83 RAQAVSRLTGGNNA
-97 ELSSMRKF
+97 ELNSMRKF

-194 FQSRLDRAAVSGSK
+194 FQSRLDRAAAAGSR

-266 DQQMAY
+266 DQQMAFIKNTAY
-272 VKRISYD
+272 T
-279 YGMDQRETEG
+279 YGMDEREMQG
-289 GFMRFAA
+289 GYMRFAA
-296 ATPSIEEKDKQALFE
+296 ATPTMKESNKQALFE

-320 GATADQQNRAI
+320 GATGEQQNRAL
-331 VALGQIYS
+331 VAVQQMAS
-339 KGGRVYA
+339 KGKVMA
-346 EELKGQLSEAL
+346 EELRGQLSEAF
-357 AGSQV
+357 AGSQQ
-362 DFTKAAIDAGVIKKE
+362 DFQQAAIDAGIIKNSQ
-377 EEFNKALEDGKITM
+377 EFDKALKDGKITL

-400 IWSAAKNTKA
+400 IWGAAKETKA
-410 FAESMKQPEVAMQ
+410 FAESMKQPEVALQ

-534 TVFVSL
+534 TGFVSL
-540 VTQLISLIGKIPGLG
+540 VTQLIALLGKIPGMSKLLASASG
-555 NLVKGAGGA
+555 GTATGAA
-564 VAGSPTTAL
+564 VISAGSNAERSFIDGKTQEMSKENSKQGAL
-573 AAGSAAGVGVG
+573 FELGRFVSN
-584 VAGAL
+584 AGAL
-589 GAKTVGEKFRG
+589 FTPGGDTGPLFDQVRG
-600 WMQSKA
+600 W
-606 DQFGEWAKSKGLL
+606 F
-619 SDEQDAMTK
+619 
-628 PGAYNHSYINKGA
+628 NKG
-641 SFNPYPTI
+641 PTLTVDTGI
-649 SPSRPTPSTGTA
+649 RPTPTGGIA
-661 IQNGGYQPTQISVV
+661 IQNGGYQPVQVNV
-675 PQGEISGKWEIT
+675 APQGEISGKWEIT

>member
-1 MAMKEVAK
+1 MAMKEVAR
-9 LTNIIYWDSDKS
+9 LTNVIYWSSDKS
-21 SWRKEVKRLEDYKKS
+21 SWRREVKRLEDYKKS

-59 RTRAKVEEQIARAQR
+59 RTRAKVEEQIAR
-74 KQQEAQKKQ
+74 AQKKQ

-169 NLQTYNQRMAR
+169 NLQTYNQKMAR
-180 LRSEMKM
+180 LRAEMKM

-194 FQSRLDRAAVSGSK
+194 FQSRLDRVAITGAK

-238 SGAMGSLADRN
+238 SGAMSSLADRN

-266 DQQMAY
+266 DQQMAFI
-272 VKRISYD
+272 KNTANT
-279 YGMDQRETEG
+279 YGMDQREMEG
-289 GFMRFAA
+289 GYMRFAA
-296 ATPSIEEKDKQALFE
+296 ATPTMKESDKQALFE

-320 GATADQQNRAI
+320 GATGEQQSRAI
-331 VALGQIYS
+331 VAISQMAS
-339 KGGRVYA
+339 KNKVMA
-346 EELKGQLSEAL
+346 EELRGQLAEAF
-357 AGSQV
+357 AGSQQ
-362 DFTKAAIDAGVIKKE
+362 DFQQAAIDAGIIKNAQ
-377 EEFNKALEDGKITM
+377 EFDKALKDGKITL

-400 IWSAAKNTKA
+400 IWGAAKETKA

-458 DLTTDMDG
+458 DLTADMDG

-506 GSEVGELIG
+506 SEEVGGWIG
-515 KLVVGLAGLK
+515 KLVVAIAGLK
-525 VITTLLSPL
+525 IIGTLLSPFTGL
-534 TVFVSL
+534 ISL
-540 VTQLISLIGKIPGLG
+540 VTQLIALLGKIPGMSKLMASASG
-555 NLVKGAGGA
+555 GTATGAA
-564 VAGSPTTAL
+564 VISAGSNAERSLIDGKMQGMSEENHKQGAL
-573 AAGSAAGVGVG
+573 FELGRFVSN
-584 VAGAL
+584 AGAL
-589 GAKTVGEKFRG
+589 FTPGGDTGPLFDQVKG
-600 WMQSKA
+600 W
-606 DQFGEWAKSKGLL
+606 F
-619 SDEQDAMTK
+619 
-628 PGAYNHSYINKGA
+628 NKG
-641 SFNPYPTI
+641 PTLTVDTGI
-649 SPSRPTPSTGTA
+649 RPTPTGGIA
-661 IQNGGYQPTQISVV
+661 IQNGGYQPVQVNV
-675 PQGEISGKWEIT
+675 APQGEISGKWEIT

-705 DWKATQESNQLF
+705 DWKATQESNQLY

>member
-1 MAMKEVAK
+1 MAMKEVAR
-9 LTNIIYWDSDKS
+9 LTNVIYWDSDKS

-169 NLQTYNQRMAR
+169 NLQTYNQRMAK

-194 FQSRLDRAAVSGSK
+194 FQSRLDRVNG
-208 LHDNLGKLNSTL
+208 NLGKLNSTL

-238 SGAMGSLADRN
+238 SSAMSAQSDHN
-249 SAYFGL
+249 SAYYGL
-255 MAQNKDDKAKT
+255 LAQNKDDKAKT
-266 DQQMAY
+266 DQQMAF
-272 VKRISYD
+272 IENTANT
-279 YGMDQRETEG
+279 YGMDQREMEG
-289 GFMRFAA
+289 GYMRFAA
-296 ATPSIEEKDKQALFE
+296 ATPTMKESDKQALFE

-320 GATADQQNRAI
+320 GATGEQQNRAL
-331 VALGQIYS
+331 VAVQQMAS
-339 KGGRVYA
+339 KGKVMA
-346 EELKGQLSEAL
+346 EELRGQLSEAF
-357 AGSQV
+357 AGSQQ
-362 DFTKAAIDAGVIKKE
+362 DFQQAAIDAGIIKNAQ
-377 EEFNKALEDGKITM
+377 EFDKALKDGKITL

-400 IWSAAKNTKA
+400 IWGAAKETDA
-410 FAESMKQPEVAMQ
+410 FAKSMQQPEVALQ
-423 RMKNSF
+423 RMSNQFFKLKQS
-429 NELAIQ
+429 

-441 PADGVI
+441 PTDNVI
-447 SLSESLISIFE
+447 TLSESLIYIFE
-458 DLTTDMDG
+458 DLSSIFSS
-466 SGSAA
+466 SGEDA
-471 KQFGEAVGAAMR
+471 KSLGVMLGEAMH
-483 EIMYWVGF
+483 EIYFWVNWAWWWTKKI
-491 AKGYI
+491 AKGI
-496 EVKAKEFGMT
+496 GETLGWTAQDAGEKIGQVVTALLGLKVATSIAGMVGGLISMLWKLKAALSALVGVGDIST
-506 GSEVGELIG
+506 GGTAGKGRPGKGGLIG
-515 KLVVGLAGLK
+515 KVGRLGRFAGPAAVVATGFDIANGLDAYWQDPKNQRQEGVK
-525 VITTLLSPL
+525 HPEWL
-534 TVFVSL
+534 TS
-540 VTQLISLIGKIPGLG
+540 
-555 NLVKGAGGA
+555 
-564 VAGSPTTAL
+564 
-573 AAGSAAGVGVG
+573 
-584 VAGAL
+584 
-589 GAKTVGEKFRG
+589 
-600 WMQSKA
+600 M
-606 DQFGEWAKSKGLL
+606 
-619 SDEQDAMTK
+619 
-628 PGAYNHSYINKGA
+628 INGA
-641 SFNPYPTI
+641 SSFLGLDYRLDAGRYIT
-649 SPSRPTPSTGTA
+649 RPTPTGGMA

>member
-1 MAMKEVAK
+1 MAMKEVAR
-9 LTNIIYWDSDKS
+9 LTNVIYWDSDKS

-142 SMFDGSLVAQFQSR
+142 SMFDGSLVAQFQGR

-194 FQSRLDRAAVSGSK
+194 FQSRLDRAAVAGSK
-208 LHDNLGKLNSTL
+208 LHDNLGKINSTL

-266 DQQMAY
+266 DQQMAFIKNTAY
-272 VKRISYD
+272 T
-279 YGMDQRETEG
+279 YGMDEREMQG
-289 GFMRFAA
+289 GYMRFAA
-296 ATPSIEEKDKQALFE
+296 ATPTMKESDKQALFE

-320 GATADQQNRAI
+320 GATGEQQNRAL
-331 VALGQIYS
+331 VAVQQMAS
-339 KGGRVYA
+339 KGKVMA
-346 EELKGQLSEAL
+346 EELRGQLSEAF
-357 AGSQV
+357 AGSQQ
-362 DFTKAAIDAGVIKKE
+362 DFQQAAIDAGIIKNAQ
-377 EEFNKALEDGKITM
+377 EFDKALKDGKITL

-441 PADGVI
+441 PADGVVT
-447 SLSESLISIFE
+447 LSEHLISIFE
-458 DLTTDMDG
+458 DLTYVMGDG
-466 SGSAA
+466 GSTAT
-471 KQFGEAVGAAMR
+471 QMGSQIGAAIKGFVEWMAFAAGFITAR
-483 EIMYWVGF
+483 TEQFSKNGTEVAEI
-491 AKGYI
+491 
-496 EVKAKEFGMT
+496 
-506 GSEVGELIG
+506 IG
-515 KLVVGLAGLK
+515 KLTALMISLKVVGS
-525 VITTLLSPL
+525 LLSPFTGL
-534 TVFVSL
+534 ISL
-540 VTQLISLIGKIPGLG
+540 VTQLIALLGKIPGMSKLLASASG
-555 NLVKGAGGA
+555 GTATGAA
-564 VAGSPTTAL
+564 VISAGSNAERSFIDGKTQEMSKENSKQGAL
-573 AAGSAAGVGVG
+573 FELGRFVSN
-584 VAGAL
+584 AGAL
-589 GAKTVGEKFRG
+589 FTPGGDTGPLFDQVRG
-600 WMQSKA
+600 W
-606 DQFGEWAKSKGLL
+606 F
-619 SDEQDAMTK
+619 
-628 PGAYNHSYINKGA
+628 NKG
-641 SFNPYPTI
+641 PTLTVDTGI
-649 SPSRPTPSTGTA
+649 RPTPTGGIA
-661 IQNGGYQPTQISVV
+661 IQNGGYQPVQVNV
-675 PQGEISGKWEIT
+675 APQGEISGKWEIT

>member
-9 LTNIIYWDSDKS
+9 LTNVIYWDSDKS

-83 RAQAVSRLTGGNNP
+83 RAQAVSRLTGGNNA
-97 ELSSMRKF
+97 ELNSMRKF

-194 FQSRLDRAAVSGSK
+194 FQSRLDKAAVAGSK

-238 SGAMGSLADRN
+238 SSAMSAQSDHN
-249 SAYFGL
+249 SAYYGL
-255 MAQNKDDKAKT
+255 LAQNKDDKAKT
-266 DQQMAY
+266 DQQMAFID
-272 VKRISYD
+272 RISND
-279 YGMDQRETEG
+279 YGMDQREAEG

-296 ATPSIEEKDKQALFE
+296 ATPNVKEDDKQALFE

-362 DFTKAAIDAGVIKKE
+362 DFTQAAIDAGVIKKE

-400 IWSAAKNTKA
+400 IWSATKETDA
-410 FAESMKQPEVAMQ
+410 FAKSMQQPEVALQ
-423 RMKNSF
+423 RMSNQFFKLKQS
-429 NELAIQ
+429 

-441 PADGVI
+441 PTDNVI
-447 SLSESLISIFE
+447 TLSESLIYIFE
-458 DLTTDMDG
+458 DLSSIFSS
-466 SGSAA
+466 SGEDA
-471 KQFGEAVGAAMR
+471 KSLGVMLGEAMH
-483 EIMYWVGF
+483 EIYFWVNWAWWWTKKI
-491 AKGYI
+491 AKGI
-496 EVKAKEFGMT
+496 GETLGWTAQDAGEKIGQIIAALMGLKVATSIAGMVGGLISMLWKLKAALSALVGVGDIST
-506 GSEVGELIG
+506 GGTAGKGRPGKGGLIG
-515 KLVVGLAGLK
+515 KVGRLGRFAGPAAVVATGFDIANGLDAYWQDPKNQRQEGVK
-525 VITTLLSPL
+525 HPEWL
-534 TVFVSL
+534 TS
-540 VTQLISLIGKIPGLG
+540 
-555 NLVKGAGGA
+555 
-564 VAGSPTTAL
+564 
-573 AAGSAAGVGVG
+573 
-584 VAGAL
+584 
-589 GAKTVGEKFRG
+589 
-600 WMQSKA
+600 M
-606 DQFGEWAKSKGLL
+606 
-619 SDEQDAMTK
+619 
-628 PGAYNHSYINKGA
+628 INGA
-641 SFNPYPTI
+641 SSFLGLDYRLDAGRYIT
-649 SPSRPTPSTGTA
+649 RPTPTGGMT

>member
-1 MAMKEVAK
+1 MAMKEVAR
-9 LTNIIYWDSDKS
+9 LTNVIYWDSDKS

-59 RTRAKVEEQIARAQR
+59 RTRAKVEEQIAR
-74 KQQEAQKKQ
+74 AQKKQ

-169 NLQTYNQRMAR
+169 NLQTYNQKMAR
-180 LRSEMKM
+180 LRAEMKM

-194 FQSRLDRAAVSGSK
+194 FQSRLDRAAIAGSK

-266 DQQMAY
+266 DQQMAFIKNTAY
-272 VKRISYD
+272 T
-279 YGMDQRETEG
+279 YGMDQREMEG
-289 GFMRFAA
+289 GYMRFAA
-296 ATPSIEEKDKQALFE
+296 ATPTMKESDKQALFE

-320 GATADQQNRAI
+320 GATGEQQNRAL
-331 VALGQIYS
+331 VAVQQMAS
-339 KGGRVYA
+339 KGKVMA
-346 EELKGQLSEAL
+346 EELRGQLSEAF
-357 AGSQV
+357 AGSQQ
-362 DFTKAAIDAGVIKKE
+362 DFQQAAIDAGIIKNAQ
-377 EEFNKALEDGKITM
+377 EFDKALKDGKITL

-400 IWSAAKNTKA
+400 IWGAAKETKA
-410 FAESMKQPEVAMQ
+410 FAESMKQPEVALQ

-458 DLTTDMDG
+458 DLTTDIDG

-534 TVFVSL
+534 TGFVSL
-540 VTQLISLIGKIPGLG
+540 VTQLIALLGKIPGMSKLLASASG
-555 NLVKGAGGA
+555 GTATGAA
-564 VAGSPTTAL
+564 VISAGSNAERSFIDGKTQEMSKENSKQGAL
-573 AAGSAAGVGVG
+573 FELGRFVSN
-584 VAGAL
+584 AGAL
-589 GAKTVGEKFRG
+589 FTPGGDTGPLFDQVKG
-600 WMQSKA
+600 W
-606 DQFGEWAKSKGLL
+606 F
-619 SDEQDAMTK
+619 
-628 PGAYNHSYINKGA
+628 NKG
-641 SFNPYPTI
+641 PTLTVDTGI
-649 SPSRPTPSTGTA
+649 RPTPTGGIA
-661 IQNGGYQPTQISVV
+661 IQNGGYQPVQVNV
-675 PQGEISGKWEIT
+675 APQGEISGKWEIT

>member
-194 FQSRLDRAAVSGSK
+194 FQSRLDRAAAAGSR

-266 DQQMAY
+266 DQQMAFIKNTAY
-272 VKRISYD
+272 T
-279 YGMDQRETEG
+279 YGMDQREMEG
-289 GFMRFAA
+289 GYMRFAA
-296 ATPSIEEKDKQALFE
+296 ATPTMKESDKQALFE

-320 GATADQQNRAI
+320 GATGEQQNRAL
-331 VALGQIYS
+331 VAVQQMAS
-339 KGGRVYA
+339 KNKVMA
-346 EELKGQLSEAL
+346 EELRGQLAEAF
-357 AGSQV
+357 AGSQQ
-362 DFTKAAIDAGVIKKE
+362 DFQQAAIDAGIIKNAQ
-377 EEFNKALEDGKITM
+377 EFDKALKDGKITL

-534 TVFVSL
+534 TGFVSL
-540 VTQLISLIGKIPGLG
+540 VTQLIALLGKIPGMSKLLASASG
-555 NLVKGAGGA
+555 GTATGAA
-564 VAGSPTTAL
+564 VISAGSNAERSFIDGKTQEMSKENSKQGAL
-573 AAGSAAGVGVG
+573 FELGRFVSN
-584 VAGAL
+584 AGAL
-589 GAKTVGEKFRG
+589 FTPGGDTGPLFDQVRG
-600 WMQSKA
+600 W
-606 DQFGEWAKSKGLL
+606 F
-619 SDEQDAMTK
+619 
-628 PGAYNHSYINKGA
+628 NKG
-641 SFNPYPTI
+641 PTLTVDTGI
-649 SPSRPTPSTGTA
+649 RPTPTGGIA
-661 IQNGGYQPTQISVV
+661 IQNGGYQPVQVNV
-675 PQGEISGKWEIT
+675 APQGEISGKWEIT

>member
-194 FQSRLDRAAVSGSK
+194 FQSRLDKAAVAGSK

-266 DQQMAY
+266 DQQMAFIKNTAY
-272 VKRISYD
+272 T
-279 YGMDQRETEG
+279 YGMDEREMQG
-289 GFMRFAA
+289 GYMRFAA
-296 ATPSIEEKDKQALFE
+296 ATPTMKESDKQALFE

-320 GATADQQNRAI
+320 GATGEQQNRAL
-331 VALGQIYS
+331 VAVQQMAS
-339 KGGRVYA
+339 KGKVMA
-346 EELKGQLSEAL
+346 EELRGQLSEAF
-357 AGSQV
+357 AGSQQ
-362 DFTKAAIDAGVIKKE
+362 DFQQAAIDAGIIKNAQ
-377 EEFNKALEDGKITM
+377 EFDKALKDGKITL

-400 IWSAAKNTKA
+400 IWGAAKETKA

-534 TVFVSL
+534 TGFVSL
-540 VTQLISLIGKIPGLG
+540 VTQLIALLGKIPGMSKLLASASG
-555 NLVKGAGGA
+555 GTATGAA
-564 VAGSPTTAL
+564 VISAGSNAERSFIDGKTQEMSKENSKQGAL
-573 AAGSAAGVGVG
+573 FELGRFVSN
-584 VAGAL
+584 AGAL
-589 GAKTVGEKFRG
+589 FTPGGDTGPLFDQVRG
-600 WMQSKA
+600 W
-606 DQFGEWAKSKGLL
+606 F
-619 SDEQDAMTK
+619 
-628 PGAYNHSYINKGA
+628 NKG
-641 SFNPYPTI
+641 PTLTVDTGI
-649 SPSRPTPSTGTA
+649 RPTPTGGIA
-661 IQNGGYQPTQISVV
+661 IQNGGYQPVQVNV
-675 PQGEISGKWEIT
+675 APQGEISGKWEIT

>member
-1 MAMKEVAK
+1 MAMKEIARIQN
-9 LTNIIYWDSDKS
+9 TIFWDSDKS

-59 RTRAKVEEQIARAQR
+59 RTRAKVEEQIARAQ
-74 KQQEAQKKQ
+74 KKQ
-83 RAQAVSRLTGGNNP
+83 RAQAVSRLTGGNNA
-97 ELSSMRKF
+97 ELNSMRKF

-169 NLQTYNQRMAR
+169 NLQTYNQKMAR

-194 FQSRLDRAAVSGSK
+194 FQSRLDRAAVAGSK

-266 DQQMAY
+266 DQQMAFIKNTAY
-272 VKRISYD
+272 T
-279 YGMDQRETEG
+279 YGMDEREMQG
-289 GFMRFAA
+289 GYMRFAA
-296 ATPSIEEKDKQALFE
+296 ATPTMKESDKQALFE

-320 GATADQQNRAI
+320 GATGEQQNRAL
-331 VALGQIYS
+331 VAVQQMAS
-339 KGGRVYA
+339 KGKVMA
-346 EELKGQLSEAL
+346 EELRGQLSEAF
-357 AGSQV
+357 AGSQQ
-362 DFTKAAIDAGVIKKE
+362 DFQQAAIDAGIIKNAQ
-377 EEFNKALEDGKITM
+377 EFDKALKDGKITL

-400 IWSAAKNTKA
+400 IWGAAKETKA
-410 FAESMKQPEVAMQ
+410 FAESMKQPEVALQ

-534 TVFVSL
+534 TGFVSL
-540 VTQLISLIGKIPGLG
+540 VTQLIALLGKIPGMSKLLASASG
-555 NLVKGAGGA
+555 GTATGAA
-564 VAGSPTTAL
+564 VISAGSNAERSFIDGKTQEMSKENSKQGAL
-573 AAGSAAGVGVG
+573 FELGRFVSN
-584 VAGAL
+584 AGAL
-589 GAKTVGEKFRG
+589 FTPGGDTGPLFDQVRG
-600 WMQSKA
+600 W
-606 DQFGEWAKSKGLL
+606 F
-619 SDEQDAMTK
+619 
-628 PGAYNHSYINKGA
+628 NKG
-641 SFNPYPTI
+641 PTLTVDTGI
-649 SPSRPTPSTGTA
+649 RPTPTGGMA
-661 IQNGGYQPTQISVV
+661 IQNGGYQPVQVNV
-675 PQGEISGKWEIT
+675 APQGEISGKWEIT

>member
-9 LTNIIYWDSDKS
+9 LTNVIYWDSDKS

-194 FQSRLDRAAVSGSK
+194 FQSRLDRAAVAGSK

-534 TVFVSL
+534 TGFVSL
-540 VTQLISLIGKIPGLG
+540 VTQLVALLGKIPGMSKLLASASG
-555 NLVKGAGGA
+555 GTATGAA
-564 VAGSPTTAL
+564 VISAGSNAERSLIDGKMQGMSEENHKQGAL
-573 AAGSAAGVGVG
+573 FELGRFVSN
-584 VAGAL
+584 AGAL
-589 GAKTVGEKFRG
+589 FTPGGDTGPLFDQVKG
-600 WMQSKA
+600 W
-606 DQFGEWAKSKGLL
+606 F
-619 SDEQDAMTK
+619 
-628 PGAYNHSYINKGA
+628 NKG
-641 SFNPYPTI
+641 PTLTVDTGI
-649 SPSRPTPSTGTA
+649 RPTPTGGIA
-661 IQNGGYQPTQISVV
+661 IQNGGYQPVQVNV
-675 PQGEISGKWEIT
+675 APQGEISGKWEIT

>member
-1 MAMKEVAK
+1 MAMKEVAR
-9 LTNIIYWDSDKS
+9 LTNVIYWDSDKS

-169 NLQTYNQRMAR
+169 NLQTYNQKMAR
-180 LRSEMKM
+180 LRAEMKM
-187 ATAEAGK
+187 ATVEAGK
-194 FQSRLDRAAVSGSK
+194 FQSRLDKLASGASK
-208 LHDNLGKLNSTL
+208 VHDNLGKINSTL

-266 DQQMAY
+266 DQQMAFIKNTAY
-272 VKRISYD
+272 T
-279 YGMDQRETEG
+279 YGMDEREMQG
-289 GFMRFAA
+289 GYMRFAA
-296 ATPSIEEKDKQALFE
+296 ATPTMKESDKQALFE

-320 GATADQQNRAI
+320 GATGEQQNRAL
-331 VALGQIYS
+331 VAVQQMAS
-339 KGGRVYA
+339 KGKVMA
-346 EELKGQLSEAL
+346 EELRGQLSEAF
-357 AGSQV
+357 AGSQQ
-362 DFTKAAIDAGVIKKE
+362 DFQQAAIDAGIIKNAQ
-377 EEFNKALEDGKITM
+377 EFDKALKDGKITL

-400 IWSAAKNTKA
+400 IWGAAKETKA

-534 TVFVSL
+534 TGFVSL
-540 VTQLISLIGKIPGLG
+540 VTQLIALLGKIPGMSKLMASASG
-555 NLVKGAGGA
+555 GTATGAA
-564 VAGSPTTAL
+564 VISAGSNAERSFIDGKTQEMSKENSKQGAL
-573 AAGSAAGVGVG
+573 FELGRFVSN
-584 VAGAL
+584 AGAL
-589 GAKTVGEKFRG
+589 FTPGGDTGPLFDQVRG
-600 WMQSKA
+600 W
-606 DQFGEWAKSKGLL
+606 F
-619 SDEQDAMTK
+619 
-628 PGAYNHSYINKGA
+628 NKG
-641 SFNPYPTI
+641 PTLTVDTGI
-649 SPSRPTPSTGTA
+649 RPTPTGGIA
-661 IQNGGYQPTQISVV
+661 IQNGGYQPVQVNV
-675 PQGEISGKWEIT
+675 APQGEISGKWEIT

>member
-1 MAMKEVAK
+1 MAMKEVAR
-9 LTNIIYWDSDKS
+9 LTNVIYWDSDKS

-83 RAQAVSRLTGGNNP
+83 RAQAVSRLTGGNNA
-97 ELSSMRKF
+97 ELNSMRKF

-194 FQSRLDRAAVSGSK
+194 FQSRLDRAAVAGSK

-255 MAQNKDDKAKT
+255 LAQNKDDKAKT
-266 DQQMAY
+266 DQQMAF
-272 VKRISYD
+272 VKNTAYT
-279 YGMDQRETEG
+279 YGMDEREMQG
-289 GFMRFAA
+289 GYMRFAA
-296 ATPSIEEKDKQALFE
+296 ATPTMKESDKQALFE

-320 GATADQQNRAI
+320 GATGEQQNRAL
-331 VALGQIYS
+331 VAVQQMAS
-339 KGGRVYA
+339 KGKVMA
-346 EELKGQLSEAL
+346 EELRGQLSEAF
-357 AGSQV
+357 AGSQQ
-362 DFTKAAIDAGVIKKE
+362 DFQQAAIDAGIIKNTQ
-377 EEFNKALEDGKITM
+377 EFDKALKDGKITL

-471 KQFGEAVGAAMR
+471 KQFGEAVGSAMR

-534 TVFVSL
+534 TGFVSL
-540 VTQLISLIGKIPGLG
+540 VTQLIALLGKIPGMSKLLASASG
-555 NLVKGAGGA
+555 GTATGAA
-564 VAGSPTTAL
+564 VISAGSNAERSFIDGKTQEMSKENSKQGAL
-573 AAGSAAGVGVG
+573 FELGRFVSN
-584 VAGAL
+584 AGAL
-589 GAKTVGEKFRG
+589 FTPGGDTGPLFDQVRG
-600 WMQSKA
+600 W
-606 DQFGEWAKSKGLL
+606 F
-619 SDEQDAMTK
+619 
-628 PGAYNHSYINKGA
+628 NKG
-641 SFNPYPTI
+641 PTLTVDTGI
-649 SPSRPTPSTGTA
+649 RPTPTGGIA
-661 IQNGGYQPTQISVV
+661 IQNGGYQPVQVNV
-675 PQGEISGKWEIT
+675 APQGEISGKWEIT

>member
-9 LTNIIYWDSDKS
+9 LTNVIYWDSDKS

-194 FQSRLDRAAVSGSK
+194 FQSRLDRAAVAGSK
-208 LHDNLGKLNSTL
+208 LHDNLGKINSTL

-255 MAQNKDDKAKT
+255 LAQNKDDKAKT
-266 DQQMAY
+266 DQQMAF
-272 VKRISYD
+272 VKNTAYT
-279 YGMDQRETEG
+279 YGMDEREMQG
-289 GFMRFAA
+289 GYMRFAA
-296 ATPSIEEKDKQALFE
+296 ATPTMKESDKQALFE

-320 GATADQQNRAI
+320 GATGEQQNRAL
-331 VALGQIYS
+331 VAVQQMAS
-339 KGGRVYA
+339 KGKVMA
-346 EELKGQLSEAL
+346 EELRGQLSEAF
-357 AGSQV
+357 AGSQQ
-362 DFTKAAIDAGVIKKE
+362 DFQQAAIDAGIIKNAQ
-377 EEFNKALEDGKITM
+377 EFDKALKDGKITL

-400 IWSAAKNTKA
+400 IWGAAKETKA
-410 FAESMKQPEVAMQ
+410 FAESMKQPEVALQ

-534 TVFVSL
+534 TGFVSL
-540 VTQLISLIGKIPGLG
+540 VTQLIALLGKIPGMSKLLASASG
-555 NLVKGAGGA
+555 GTATGAA
-564 VAGSPTTAL
+564 VISAGSNAERNFIDGKTQEMSKENSKQGAL
-573 AAGSAAGVGVG
+573 FELGRFVSN
-584 VAGAL
+584 AGAL
-589 GAKTVGEKFRG
+589 FTPGGDTGPLFDQVRG
-600 WMQSKA
+600 W
-606 DQFGEWAKSKGLL
+606 F
-619 SDEQDAMTK
+619 
-628 PGAYNHSYINKGA
+628 NKG
-641 SFNPYPTI
+641 PTLTVDTGI
-649 SPSRPTPSTGTA
+649 RPTPTGGIA
-661 IQNGGYQPTQISVV
+661 IQNGGYQPVQVNV
-675 PQGEISGKWEIT
+675 APQGEISGKWEIT